1 MKKFIAF
8 FAFLQ
13 IFFFSN
19 AQNDKSIGFEN
30 GDFFIS
36 GNVGFSSFKNRDT
49 DLKAT
54 EFRIIPEAGYFISD
68 HIALGLELGYLN
80 VNIEAIDTVNGIT
93 GVIDQEANSFLAGV
107 YSRYYFTPQ
116 KVFSFFGSLGLD
128 YIDSK
133 QEQLGGNTDIE
144 IDVFRVGLDT
154 GINYFLSNSFALT
167 TTIGILSYE
176 IGNGSVDTSNFNIG
190 LDFNNINFG
199 LLYKI

>member
-1 MKKFIAF
+1 MKQSIAF
-8 FAFLQ
+8 FACL
-13 IFFFSN
+13 FFFFFTN
-19 AQNDKSIGFEN
+19 AQNDKSTGFEK
-30 GDFFIS
+30 GDFFVS
-36 GNVGFSSFKNRDT
+36 GNIGFSSFKNRDT
-49 DLKAT
+49 DRKAT

-68 HIALGLELGYLN
+68 HVVLGLELGYLN

-93 GVIDQEANSFLAGV
+93 GVVDQETNSFLAGV

-116 KVFSFFGSLGLD
+116 KIFSFFGSLGLD

-144 IDVFRVGLDT
+144 IDVFRMGLDT
-154 GINYFLSNSFALT
+154 GINYFLSSSFALT